1 MSNII
6 LEQLKEFNEQYS
18 YTKKQYKR
26 LAELKVNFINKLEE
40 MDLEFTKDKAHATL
54 LTLLGV
60 ALTPVLVG
68 LIILPFGIR
77 ELRKCKKTEAENE
90 KAKSKLY
97 DECKQEREK
106 IIEYLQQQYVR
117 LEPVVKFE
125 YASPFIVE
133 RLISYIEMDEA
144 NTITKAIDNY
154 DLNAEINYNDRNS
167 ILEMSRS
174 LGIITEIKVRL
185 EYDTFINNINRIF

>member
-77 ELRKCKKTEAENE
+77 ELRKCRKTEAENE

-97 DECKQEREK
+97 DECKQEREQ
-106 IIEYLQQQYVR
+106 IIEYLQQQYAK

-125 YASPFIVE
+125 YASPFIIE

>member
-106 IIEYLQQQYVR
+106 IIEYLQQQYVK

-154 DLNAEINYNDRNS
+154 DLNAEINYNYRNS

>member
-60 ALTPVLVG
+60 ALTPVLLG

-106 IIEYLQQQYVR
+106 IIEYLQQQYVK

-154 DLNAEINYNDRNS
+154 DLNAEIHYNDRNS

-174 LGIITEIKVRL
+174 LGILTEIKVRL

>member
-60 ALTPVLVG
+60 ALTPVLIG
-68 LIILPFGIR
+68 LIILPFGIK
-77 ELRKCKKTEAENE
+77 ELRKCKKTEVEND
-90 KAKSKLY
+90 KTKSKLH
-97 DECKQEREK
+97 DEYKQEKEQ
-106 IIEYLQQQYVR
+106 IIEYLQQQYVK
-117 LEPVVKFE
+117 LKPVVKFE
-125 YASPFIVE
+125 YASPFIIE

-144 NTITKAIDNY
+144 NTLTKAIDNY
-154 DLNAEINYNDRNS
+154 DLNAEIHYNDRNN

-174 LGIITEIKVRL
+174 LGILTEIKVRL